1 MEKSLR
7 VKKIVLVGVAT
18 VVVAAVAARL
28 WIAQFESDGAS
39 LGGFPEAV
47 GIEFLDDLQTNTNQ
61 VPDPSE
67 ITFLDLDGNQV
78 ALADYRDKKNVVLVI
93 TRGYPGYLCPYC
105 MTQTSRLI
113 TNYDRFSA
121 LDAEVLVVF
130 PGNHQDVQML
140 IHQSKSNAHSET
152 VPFPILLDE
161 EFQVVDAFGIRGNL
175 AKPAT
180 YIFDK
185 QGGLVFAYVGE
196 TESDRPSIKALLEQ
210 LEFIAR

>member
-7 VKKIVLVGVAT
+7 VKRIVLLGVAT
-18 VVVAAVAARL
+18 VVVAAVVARL

-39 LGGFPEAV
+39 LGGISGAV
-47 GIEFLDDLQTNTNQ
+47 GIEFLDDVQTNTNQ
-61 VPDPSE
+61 VPDLSE
-67 ITFLDLDGNQV
+67 ITFLDLDGNQA
-78 ALADYRDKKNVVLVI
+78 ALADYRGKKNVVLVF
-93 TRGYPGYLCPYC
+93 TRGYPGYLCLFC

-113 TNYDRFSA
+113 TNYDRFEG

-130 PGNHQDVQML
+130 PGSRQDVQKL
-140 IHQSKSNAHSET
+140 IRESKSKAHSEQ

-161 EFQVVDAFGIRGNL
+161 EFRAVDAFGIRGNP

-185 QGGLVFAYVGE
+185 QGELRFAYVGE
-196 TESDRPSIKALLEQ
+196 TISDRPSIKALLEQ

>member
-1 MEKSLR
+1 M
-7 VKKIVLVGVAT
+7 KKGTRLTRIVLFGVAA
-18 VVVAAVAARL
+18 VVVSGVAARL
-28 WIAQFESDGAS
+28 WIASFESGGATV
-39 LGGFPEAV
+39 GGISSAV
-47 GIEFLDDLQTNTNQ
+47 DVAFLDDVQTNTNK

-78 ALADYRDKKNVVLVI
+78 SLADYRDKKNVVLVF

-113 TNYDRFSA
+113 TNYDRFEA

-130 PGNHQDVQML
+130 PGNRQDVQEL
-140 IHQSKSNAHSET
+140 IHQSKSKAHSEQ

-161 EFQVVDAFGIRGNL
+161 EFRAVDAFGIRGNL

-185 QGGLVFAYVGE
+185 QGALVLAYVGE
-196 TESDRPSIKALLEQ
+196 TISDRPSIKALLEQ

>member
-7 VKKIVLVGVAT
+7 IKRIVLLGAAT
-18 VVVAAVAARL
+18 VVVAAVVARL
-28 WIAQFESDGAS
+28 WIARFESDGAS
-39 LGGFPEAV
+39 LGGTSGAV
-47 GIEFLDDLQTNTNQ
+47 GIEFLDNAQTNTNQ
-61 VPDPSE
+61 VPDLSG

-78 ALADYRDKKNVVLVI
+78 ALADYRDKKNVVLVF
-93 TRGYPGYLCPYC
+93 TRGYPGYLCLFC

-113 TNYDRFSA
+113 TNYDQFKD

-130 PGNHQDVQML
+130 PGNRQDVQKL
-140 IHQSKSNAHSET
+140 IRESKSKAHSEQ

-161 EFQVVDAFGIRGNL
+161 EFRAVDAFGIRGNL

-185 QGGLVFAYVGE
+185 QGGLRFAYVGE
-196 TESDRPSIKALLEQ
+196 TISDRPSIKALLKQ
-210 LEFIAR
+210 LEFIAQ